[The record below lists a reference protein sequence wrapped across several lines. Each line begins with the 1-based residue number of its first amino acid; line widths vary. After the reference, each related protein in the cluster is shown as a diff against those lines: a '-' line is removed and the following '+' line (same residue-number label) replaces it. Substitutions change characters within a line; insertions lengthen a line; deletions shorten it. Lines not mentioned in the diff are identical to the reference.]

1 MGTCEVKKCN
11 KKLFHDV
18 DDEYKIEKK
27 LKDHGKSVNKNQL
40 KIIVLQMEKSICK
53 IYCNDGSYGTGF
65 FCRILFP
72 DYNCYKNPLNVL
84 ITNNHILKQEDINP
98 GKKIEISINDE
109 STFLNIY
116 IDGKRLAY
124 TFEKPDDVTFIEIK
138 SDDKIPSDSYI
149 ELDDNIFDQNKME
162 SYFQNTV
169 YLLHYP
175 NGNNVE
181 YSTGKIKSIAI
192 DNYEIEHF
200 CESQEGSSGGPIINL
215 ANFKVIGVHKG
226 SKDNKNFN
234 VGTFLKGPIEKFYKK
249 YKEKLRPELN
259 YFPKINVY
267 QMQVIINQMKNSV
280 CKIFDKNL
288 SGTGFLCYIPFPKII
303 NKFPILITNY
313 HILGEKYISKGSK
326 INFSF
331 GDSNYIN
338 TIIIDKNR
346 KVFSNKALD
355 FTIIGIKPS
364 DKIKSEYFLQF
375 DENK

>member
-1 MGTCEVKKCN
+1 M
-11 KKLFHDV
+11 
-18 DDEYKIEKK
+18 
-27 LKDHGKSVNKNQL
+27 
-40 KIIVLQMEKSICK
+40 
-53 IYCNDGSYGTGF
+53 
-65 FCRILFP
+65 
-72 DYNCYKNPLNVL
+72 
-84 ITNNHILKQEDINP
+84 
-98 GKKIEISINDE
+98 
-109 STFLNIY
+109 
-116 IDGKRLAY
+116 
-124 TFEKPDDVTFIEIK
+124 
-138 SDDKIPSDSYI
+138 
-149 ELDDNIFDQNKME
+149 ELDDNIFDQNKLM

-175 NGNNVE
+175 NGNKVE
-181 YSTGKIKSIAI
+181 YSTGKIKSIAL
-192 DNYEIEHF
+192 DNYEIGHF
-200 CESQEGSSGGPIINL
+200 CESEEGSSGAPIINL

-288 SGTGFLCYIPFPKII
+288 SGTGFLCYIPFPSII
-303 NKFPILITNY
+303 NKFPILLTAN
-313 HILGEKYISKGSK
+313 HILSEKYIYNGSK

-346 KVFSNKALD
+346 IVFSNKALD

-375 DENK
+375 DENILNKDNFSSYFNYSAIYTMGYERNKNISYSIGMIKENKADGKFYYLSHTDEGSSGSPIMNLNNFKVLGIHQGRIKNQPYKIGISLKNIVESTLNKYYH